1 MALSLGEDRG
11 QESYPFGCIS
21 RGGDRAR
28 RLRFEDGDGVNRAA
42 TAAADLRP
50 GAAAGALCG
59 AGPDTKVRLEE
70 EGRAQG
76 EAACAAAQDDDH
88 HYNDDDGS
96 GPGPVNRRLGV

>member
-1 MALSLGEDRG
+1 VALSLGEDRG

-42 TAAADLRP
+42 ATAAADLCP

-59 AGPDTKVRLEE
+59 AGPDAEAARFEE
-70 EGRAQG
+70 EAGPSRAPSRN
-76 EAACAAAQDDDH
+76 EENDH
-88 HYNDDDGS
+88 HNDD
-96 GPGPVNRRLGV
+96 GPGPEPVDRRLGV

>member
-1 MALSLGEDRG
+1 
-11 QESYPFGCIS
+11 
-21 RGGDRAR
+21 
-28 RLRFEDGDGVNRAA
+28 LRFEDGDGVNRAA
-42 TAAADLRP
+42 ATPAADLRP
-50 GAAAGALCG
+50 GTAAGALRR

-70 EGRAQG
+70 EGCAQG